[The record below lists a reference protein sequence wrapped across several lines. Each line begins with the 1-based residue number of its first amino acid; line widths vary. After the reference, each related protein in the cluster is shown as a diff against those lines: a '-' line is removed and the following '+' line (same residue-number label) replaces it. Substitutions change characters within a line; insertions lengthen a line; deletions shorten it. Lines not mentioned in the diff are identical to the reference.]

1 MFTIEQQQN
10 FVKEFKSHG
19 DNRVKEVKVAN
30 LNLKLARSILSS
42 ESMPQELLTETPSKI
57 LQQFEGESQS
67 GGGVNAQVDEA
78 KKWLVFNSP

>member
-57 LQQFEGESQS
+57 LQQFEWESQS